1 MLAETLASLIST
13 GAFAVMQAAGT
24 DAWGG
29 ISSRLARL
37 VGRGSTERA
46 SAELERLNES
56 ARVLAETPEPEREQ
70 ARTVAVASMRDRVT
84 EALEGLSGEER
95 ERAAD
100 ELRAIA
106 EEVQA
111 RTSVAGNTSI
121 TNNISGDK
129 NIIHTGTGTQNVT
142 VQ

>member
-1 MLAETLASLIST
+1 
-13 GAFAVMQAAGT
+13 MQAAGT

-29 ISSRLARL
+29 VSSRLARL
-37 VGRGSTERA
+37 VARGSTERA
-46 SAELERLNES
+46 SVELERLNES
-56 ARVLAETPEPEREQ
+56 ARLLAETPESEREQ
-70 ARTVAVASMRDRVT
+70 ARAVAVASVRDRVT
-84 EALEGLSGEER
+84 EALEGLSDEER

-111 RTSVAGNTSI
+111 RTSVAGSTSI